1 MKKAISLFSGA
12 AGMDIGIPLNLSR
25 LERGMKTVLYA
36 LALSLWGVAAPLAD
50 QLAYRGHAIS
60 MYGDLKYG
68 PEFAHFDYVN
78 PAAPKGGRV
87 KMSANGT
94 YDSLNQFILKGVSAY
109 GLRLIYDS
117 LTTHALDEPFSE
129 YGLLAESIEV
139 PPDRSWAIFTLR
151 SNARWHDGNP
161 IVPEDVVF
169 TFETIKTQSSPV
181 YRNYYADVKRVEK
194 IDARQVKF
202 TFGGADNRELPLI
215 VGQLPILP
223 KHHWDGKNFEETT
236 LDPPLG
242 SGPYRIDAIDAGRS
256 ITYRRVDDYWGAD
269 LPVNKGRYNPD
280 VIHYDYYKDST
291 VATEAQKGGEFD
303 FRLQNNSRA
312 WATAY
317 DVPAV
322 AEGKL
327 VKELIP
333 HENGTG
339 MQGFW
344 FNTRRGKFADP
355 KVRHALA
362 HAFDFEWTNANLFY
376 GQYTRSTSYFSNTE
390 LASSGLPQG
399 REREILEAFR
409 GQIPEGVF
417 GAEYAP
423 PATDGSGNIRQ
434 NLRVAARM
442 LKEAGWVV
450 TDGKLTHAASGETMA
465 IEFLINNAPSWER
478 IIGPYIQNLERLG
491 VAGAIQIVDT
501 SQYQNRVREYDFDVI
516 VILRGQS
523 LSPGNEQ
530 RTYWTS
536 AAADE
541 PGTRNYAGIKNPA
554 IDALVDRLINA
565 PDRQTLV
572 ATTRALDRILL
583 WGHYVV
589 PHWHIRAYRVV
600 YWNKFGKP
608 GISPKYM
615 PQPWQYFPDTWW
627 VDAEKE
633 ASLKAQ

>member
-1 MKKAISLFSGA
+1 
-12 AGMDIGIPLNLSR
+12 
-25 LERGMKTVLYA
+25 MKTVLYA
-36 LALSLWGVAAPLAD
+36 LALSLWGVAVPLAD
-50 QLAYRGHAIS
+50 QPAYRGHAIS

-87 KMSANGT
+87 KLSANGT
-94 YDSLNQFILKGVSAY
+94 YDTLNQFTLKGVSAY

-117 LTTHALDEPFSE
+117 LTDRALDEPFSE

-169 TFETIKTQSSPV
+169 TFETIKTQGSPV

-194 IDARQVKF
+194 ISAQQVKF
-202 TFGGADNRELPLI
+202 TFAGADNRELPLI

-223 KHHWDGKNFEETT
+223 KHHWEGKNFEETT

-256 ITYRRVDDYWGAD
+256 ITYRRVDDYWGTD
-269 LPVNKGRYNPD
+269 LPVNKGRHNPE

-327 VKELIP
+327 IKELIP

-362 HAFDFEWTNANLFY
+362 YAFDFEWTNANLFY

-399 REREILEAFR
+399 RERELLEAFR

-417 GAEYAP
+417 TAEYAP

-450 TDGKLTHAASGETMA
+450 ADGKLTYAASGETMS
-465 IEFLINNAPSWER
+465 IEFLINNSPSWER

-501 SQYQNRVREYDFDVI
+501 SQYQNRVRKYDFDVI

-530 RTYWTS
+530 RNYWTS

-554 IDALVDRLINA
+554 IDALVDQLINA

-572 ATTRALDRILL
+572 ATTRALDRVLL

-633 ASLKAQ
+633 AALKAQ

>member
-1 MKKAISLFSGA
+1 MKSIVFA
-12 AGMDIGIPLNLSR
+12 
-25 LERGMKTVLYA
+25 VV
-36 LALSLWGVAAPLAD
+36 LSLSVVAGPLAD
-50 QLAYRGHAIS
+50 QPYHKGHAIS

-78 PAAPKGGRV
+78 PGAPKGGRV

-94 YDSLNQFILKGVSAY
+94 YDTLNQFTLKGVSAY
-109 GLRLIYDS
+109 GLGLIYDS
-117 LTTHALDEPFSE
+117 LTTRALDEPFSE

-151 SNARWHDGNP
+151 SGARWHDGKP
-161 IVPEDVVF
+161 ILPEDVVF
-169 TFETIKTQSSPV
+169 TFETVKTQGSPV
-181 YRNYYADVKRVEK
+181 YRNYYADVKQVKK
-194 IDARQVKF
+194 INAQQVKF
-202 TFGGADNRELPLI
+202 TFGGTDNRELPLI
-215 VGQLPILP
+215 VGQMSILP
-223 KHHWDGKNFEETT
+223 KHYWEGKNFEETT

-242 SGPYRIDAIDAGRS
+242 SGPYRIEAIDAGRS
-256 ITYRRVDDYWGAD
+256 ITYLRVENYWGAG
-269 LPVNKGRYNPD
+269 LPVNTGRHNPD

-303 FRLQNNSRA
+303 FRLQNSSKA

-317 DVPAV
+317 DIPAV
-322 AEGKL
+322 GEGKL
-327 VKELIP
+327 IKELIP

-344 FNTRRGKFADP
+344 FNTRRSKFVDP
-355 KVRHALA
+355 KVRYALA

-409 GQIPEGVF
+409 GQIPEEVF
-417 GAEYAP
+417 TAEYAP
-423 PATDGSGNIRQ
+423 PGTDGSGNLRQ

-442 LKEAGWVV
+442 LKDAGWAV
-450 TDGKLTHAASGETMA
+450 TDGKLTHIASGETMSIA
-465 IEFLINNAPSWER
+465 FLINNSPSWER

-491 VAGAIQIVDT
+491 VAGTIQIVDT

-530 RTYWTS
+530 RNYWTS
-536 AAADE
+536 TAADE
-541 PGTRNYAGIKNPA
+541 PGARNYAGIKNPA
-554 IDALVDRLINA
+554 IDALVDQLINA

-572 ATTRALDRILL
+572 ATTRALDRVLL

-608 GISPKYM
+608 AMSPKYM

-633 ASLKAQ
+633 AALKAQ

>member
-1 MKKAISLFSGA
+1 
-12 AGMDIGIPLNLSR
+12 
-25 LERGMKTVLYA
+25 MKTVLYA
-36 LALSLWGVAAPLAD
+36 LALSLWGVAVPLAD
-50 QLAYRGHAIS
+50 QPAYRGHAIS

-87 KMSANGT
+87 KLSANGT
-94 YDSLNQFILKGVSAY
+94 YDTLNQFTLKGVSAY

-117 LTTHALDEPFSE
+117 LTTRALDEPFSE

-169 TFETIKTQSSPV
+169 TFETIKTQGSPV

-194 IDARQVKF
+194 INAQQVKF
-202 TFGGADNRELPLI
+202 TFAGADNRELPLI

-223 KHHWDGKNFEETT
+223 KHHWEGKTFEETT

-256 ITYRRVDDYWGAD
+256 IAYRRVDDYWGAD
-269 LPVNKGRYNPD
+269 LPVNKGRHNPE

-327 VKELIP
+327 IKELIP

-362 HAFDFEWTNANLFY
+362 YAFDFEWTNANLFY

-399 REREILEAFR
+399 RERELLEAFR

-417 GAEYAP
+417 TAEYAP

-450 TDGKLTHAASGETMA
+450 ADGKLTYAASGETMS
-465 IEFLINNAPSWER
+465 IEFLINNSPSWER

-530 RTYWTS
+530 RNYWTS

-541 PGTRNYAGIKNPA
+541 PGARNYAGIKNPA
-554 IDALVDRLINA
+554 IDALVDQLINA

-572 ATTRALDRILL
+572 ATTRALDRVLL

-633 ASLKAQ
+633 AALKEQ

>member
-1 MKKAISLFSGA
+1 MKSIVFA
-12 AGMDIGIPLNLSR
+12 
-25 LERGMKTVLYA
+25 VV
-36 LALSLWGVAAPLAD
+36 LSLSVVAGPLAD
-50 QLAYRGHAIS
+50 QPYHKGHAIS

-78 PAAPKGGRV
+78 PGVPKGGRV

-94 YDSLNQFILKGVSAY
+94 YDTLNQFTLKGVSAY
-109 GLRLIYDS
+109 GLGLIYDS
-117 LTTHALDEPFSE
+117 LTTRALDEPFSE

-151 SNARWHDGNP
+151 SGARWHDGKP

-169 TFETIKTQSSPV
+169 TFETIKTQGSPV
-181 YRNYYADVKRVEK
+181 YRNYYADVKQVEK
-194 IDARQVKF
+194 INAQQVKF
-202 TFGGADNRELPLI
+202 TFGGTDNRELPLI
-215 VGQLPILP
+215 VGQMSILP
-223 KHHWDGKNFEETT
+223 KHYWEGKNFEETT

-242 SGPYRIDAIDAGRS
+242 SGPYRIEAIDAGRS
-256 ITYRRVDDYWGAD
+256 ITYRRVENYWGAD
-269 LPVNKGRYNPD
+269 LPVNTGRHNPD

-303 FRLQNNSRA
+303 FRLQNSSKA

-317 DVPAV
+317 DIPAV
-322 AEGKL
+322 GDGKL
-327 VKELIP
+327 IKELIP

-344 FNTRRGKFADP
+344 FNTRRSKFADP
-355 KVRHALA
+355 KVRYALA

-409 GQIPEGVF
+409 GQIPEEVF
-417 GAEYAP
+417 TAEYAP
-423 PATDGSGNIRQ
+423 PSTDGSGNLRQ

-442 LKEAGWVV
+442 LKDAGWAV
-450 TDGKLTHAASGETMA
+450 TDGKLTHVASGETMSIA
-465 IEFLINNAPSWER
+465 FLINNSPSWER

-491 VAGAIQIVDT
+491 VAGTIQIVDT

-530 RTYWTS
+530 RNYWTS
-536 AAADE
+536 TAANE
-541 PGTRNYAGIKNPA
+541 PGARNYAGIKNPA
-554 IDALVDRLINA
+554 IDALVDQLINA

-572 ATTRALDRILL
+572 ATTRALDRVLL

-608 GISPKYM
+608 AMSPKYM

-633 ASLKAQ
+633 AALKAQ

>member
-1 MKKAISLFSGA
+1 MKSIVFAVVLGLSVV
-12 AGMDIGIPLNLSR
+12 AG
-25 LERGMKTVLYA
+25 
-36 LALSLWGVAAPLAD
+36 PLAD
-50 QLAYRGHAIS
+50 QPYHKGHAIS

-94 YDSLNQFILKGVSAY
+94 YDTLNQFTLKGVSAY
-109 GLRLIYDS
+109 GLGLIYDS
-117 LTTHALDEPFSE
+117 LTTRALDEPFSE

-151 SNARWHDGNP
+151 SGARWHDGNP

-169 TFETIKTQSSPV
+169 TFETIKTQGSPV
-181 YRNYYADVKRVEK
+181 YRNYYADVKQVKK
-194 IDARQVKF
+194 INAQQVKF

-215 VGQLPILP
+215 VGQMSILP
-223 KHHWDGKNFEETT
+223 KHDWEGKNFEETT

-242 SGPYRIDAIDAGRS
+242 SGPYRIEAIDAGRS
-256 ITYRRVDDYWGAD
+256 TTYRRVENYWGAD
-269 LPVNKGRYNPD
+269 LPVNKGRHNPD

-303 FRLQNNSRA
+303 FRLQNTSKA

-317 DVPAV
+317 DIPAV

-327 VKELIP
+327 IKELIP

-344 FNTRRGKFADP
+344 FNTRLSKFADP
-355 KVRHALA
+355 KVRYALA

-390 LASSGLPQG
+390 LASSGVPQG

-409 GQIPEGVF
+409 GQIPEEVF
-417 GAEYAP
+417 AAEYAP
-423 PATDGSGNIRQ
+423 PGTDGSGNIRQ

-442 LKEAGWVV
+442 LKDAGWVV
-450 TDGKLTHAASGETMA
+450 TDGKLTHAASGETLSIA
-465 IEFLINNAPSWER
+465 FLINNSPSWER

-530 RTYWTS
+530 RNYWTS

-541 PGTRNYAGIKNPA
+541 PGARNYAGIKNPA
-554 IDALVDRLINA
+554 IDALVDQLINA

-572 ATTRALDRILL
+572 ATTRALDRVLL

-608 GISPKYM
+608 AMSPKYM

-633 ASLKAQ
+633 AALKEQ

>member
-1 MKKAISLFSGA
+1 MAFAFNSFTIGGNMKSILFA
-12 AGMDIGIPLNLSR
+12 
-25 LERGMKTVLYA
+25 VV
-36 LALSLWGVAAPLAD
+36 LSLSVVAGPLAD
-50 QLAYRGHAIS
+50 QPYHKGHAIS

-117 LTTHALDEPFSE
+117 LTTRALDEPFSE
-129 YGLLAESIEV
+129 YGLLAESVEV

-151 SNARWHDGNP
+151 SGARWHDGKP

-169 TFETIKTQSSPV
+169 TFETIKTQGSPV
-181 YRNYYADVKRVEK
+181 YRNYYADVKQVEK
-194 IDARQVKF
+194 INAQQVKF

-215 VGQLPILP
+215 VGQMSILP
-223 KHHWDGKNFEETT
+223 KHHWEGKNFEETT

-242 SGPYRIDAIDAGRS
+242 SGPYRIEAIDAGRS
-256 ITYRRVDDYWGAD
+256 ITYRRVENYWGAD
-269 LPVNKGRYNPD
+269 LPVNKGRHNPD
-280 VIHYDYYKDST
+280 AIHYDYYKDST

-303 FRLQNNSRA
+303 FRLQNSSKS

-317 DVPAV
+317 DIPAV
-322 AEGKL
+322 AQGKL
-327 VKELIP
+327 IKELIP

-344 FNTRRGKFADP
+344 FNTRRNKFADP

-390 LASSGLPQG
+390 LASSGLPQS
-399 REREILEAFR
+399 REREILETFR
-409 GQIPEGVF
+409 GQIPKEVF
-417 GAEYAP
+417 TAEYAP

-442 LKEAGWVV
+442 LKEAGWTV
-450 TDGKLTHAASGETMA
+450 TDGKLTHAASGETLS
-465 IEFLINNAPSWER
+465 IEFLINNSPSWER

-501 SQYQNRVREYDFDVI
+501 SQYQNRIREYDFDVI

-523 LSPGNEQ
+523 LSPATN
-530 RTYWTS
+530 S
-536 AAADE
+536 ATTGH
-541 PGTRNYAGIKNPA
+541 PPQPTNPA
-554 IDALVDRLINA
+554 R
-565 PDRQTLV
+565 
-572 ATTRALDRILL
+572 ATTRASKTR
-583 WGHYVV
+583 
-589 PHWHIRAYRVV
+589 P
-600 YWNKFGKP
+600 
-608 GISPKYM
+608 
-615 PQPWQYFPDTWW
+615 
-627 VDAEKE
+627 
-633 ASLKAQ
+633 

>member
-1 MKKAISLFSGA
+1 MKSIVFA
-12 AGMDIGIPLNLSR
+12 
-25 LERGMKTVLYA
+25 VV
-36 LALSLWGVAAPLAD
+36 LSLSVVAGPLAD
-50 QLAYRGHAIS
+50 QPYHKGHAIS
-60 MYGDLKYG
+60 MYGELKYG

-78 PAAPKGGRV
+78 PGAPKGGRV

-94 YDSLNQFILKGVSAY
+94 YDTLNQFTLKGVSAY
-109 GLRLIYDS
+109 GLGLIYDS
-117 LTTHALDEPFSE
+117 LTTRALDEPFSE

-151 SNARWHDGNP
+151 SGARWHDGKP

-169 TFETIKTQSSPV
+169 TFETIKTQGSPV
-181 YRNYYADVKRVEK
+181 YRNYYADVKQVEK
-194 IDARQVKF
+194 INAQQVKF
-202 TFGGADNRELPLI
+202 TFGGTDNRELPLI
-215 VGQLPILP
+215 VGQMSILP
-223 KHHWDGKNFEETT
+223 KHYWEGKTFEETT

-242 SGPYRIDAIDAGRS
+242 SGPYRIEAIDAGRS
-256 ITYRRVDDYWGAD
+256 ITYRRVENYWGAD
-269 LPVNKGRYNPD
+269 LPVNKGRHNPD

-303 FRLQNNSRA
+303 FRLQNSSKA

-317 DVPAV
+317 DIPAV
-322 AEGKL
+322 GEGKL
-327 VKELIP
+327 IKELIP

-344 FNTRRGKFADP
+344 FNTRRNKFADP
-355 KVRHALA
+355 KVRYALA

-409 GQIPEGVF
+409 GQIPEEVF
-417 GAEYAP
+417 TAEYAP
-423 PATDGSGNIRQ
+423 PSTDGSGNLRQ

-442 LKEAGWVV
+442 LKDAGWAV
-450 TDGKLTHAASGETMA
+450 TDGKLTHVASGETMSIA
-465 IEFLINNAPSWER
+465 FLINNSPSWER

-491 VAGAIQIVDT
+491 VAGTIQIVDT

-530 RTYWTS
+530 RNYWTS
-536 AAADE
+536 TAADE
-541 PGTRNYAGIKNPA
+541 PGARNYAGIKNSA
-554 IDALVDRLINA
+554 IDALVEQLINA

-572 ATTRALDRILL
+572 ATTRALDRVLL

-608 GISPKYM
+608 AMSPKYM

-633 ASLKAQ
+633 AALKAQ

>member
-1 MKKAISLFSGA
+1 
-12 AGMDIGIPLNLSR
+12 
-25 LERGMKTVLYA
+25 MKTVLYA

-50 QLAYRGHAIS
+50 QPAYRGHAIS

-87 KMSANGT
+87 KLSANGT
-94 YDSLNQFILKGVSAY
+94 YDTLNQFTLKGVSAY

-117 LTTHALDEPFSE
+117 LTTRALDEPFSE

-169 TFETIKTQSSPV
+169 TFETIKTQGSPV

-194 IDARQVKF
+194 ISAQQVKF
-202 TFGGADNRELPLI
+202 TFAGADNRELPLI

-223 KHHWDGKNFEETT
+223 KHHWEGKTFEETT

-256 ITYRRVDDYWGAD
+256 IAYRRVDDYWGAD
-269 LPVNKGRYNPD
+269 LPVNKGRHNPE

-327 VKELIP
+327 IKELIP

-355 KVRHALA
+355 KVRRALA
-362 HAFDFEWTNANLFY
+362 YAFDFEWTNANLFY

-399 REREILEAFR
+399 RERELLEAFR

-417 GAEYAP
+417 TAEYAP

-450 TDGKLTHAASGETMA
+450 ADGKLTHAASGETMS
-465 IEFLINNAPSWER
+465 IEFLINNSPSWER

-530 RTYWTS
+530 RNYWTS

-541 PGTRNYAGIKNPA
+541 PGARNYAGIKNPA
-554 IDALVDRLINA
+554 IDALVDQLINA

-572 ATTRALDRILL
+572 ATTRALDRVLL

-589 PHWHIRAYRVV
+589 PHWHIRTYRVV

-608 GISPKYM
+608 DLSPKYM

-627 VDAEKE
+627 VDAKKE
-633 ASLKAQ
+633 AALKAQ